1 MIISI
6 IRHELR
12 QASNNPKSW
21 YFLATIQA
29 MLAILFKWLIT
40 NFLRNQAITQTQ
52 HYGITEEVIH
62 PFYGWFALM
71 VLVLL
76 PMIASQALCSE
87 KQRGTMHNYYC
98 SPITGLQLLL
108 AKFLSLNILLIFVMA
123 VFSIMPITILISGSL
138 DWGQFAAATLGV
150 YLMLSAALATSLGLS
165 MFMNNVLR
173 ANVII
178 FLTLTIFVMIEWAA
192 QYTSGH
198 AMFLQTFGL
207 LSPLKTF
214 LAGIL
219 SIRYIAYYLLVITSF
234 ILLGSWRYT
243 RRWNDA

>member
-6 IRHELR
+6 IRHELK
-12 QASNNPKSW
+12 QVINNKKAW
-21 YFLATIQA
+21 YFLAMTQA
-29 MLAILFKWLIT
+29 MLAILFKWLLT
-40 NFLRNQAITQTQ
+40 NFLRNQNITQIT

-62 PFYGWFALM
+62 QFYGWFALM
-71 VLVLL
+71 ILILL
-76 PMIASQALCSE
+76 PIITTQAICSE
-87 KQRGTMHNYYC
+87 KQRGTINNYYC
-98 SPITGLQLLL
+98 TPITGLQFLLG
-108 AKFLSLNILLIFVMA
+108 KFLSLNLLILFVIA
-123 VFSIMPITILISGSL
+123 IISLMPIAILISGRL
-138 DWGQFAAATLGV
+138 DWGQFAAAILGV

-173 ANVII
+173 SNMII
-178 FLTLTIFVMIEWAA
+178 FLALIIFIMIEWAA
-192 QYTSGH
+192 QYTAGY

-219 SIRYIAYYLLVITSF
+219 SIRYLAYYLLIITNF
-234 ILLGSWRYT
+234 ILLGAWRYN

>member
-6 IRHELR
+6 IRHELK
-12 QASNNPKSW
+12 QVINNAKSW
-21 YFLATIQA
+21 YFLAATQA
-29 MLAILFKWLIT
+29 LLAILFKWLIT
-40 NFLRNQAITQTQ
+40 NFLKNQSITQVTN
-52 HYGITEEVIH
+52 YGITEEVIH

-71 VLVLL
+71 ILIFL
-76 PMIASQALCSE
+76 PMIATQSFCAE
-87 KQRGTMHNYYC
+87 KQRGTMNNYFC

-108 AKFLSLNILLIFVMA
+108 GKFLSLNILMLFVM
-123 VFSIMPITILISGSL
+123 VIISLMPMTILISGSL

-165 MFMNNVLR
+165 MFMNKVLR
-173 ANVII
+173 SNMII
-178 FLTLTIFVMIEWAA
+178 FLFLTVFIMAEWAA
-192 QYTSGH
+192 QYTAGY

-219 SIRYIAYYLLVITSF
+219 SIRHLAYYLLVITNF
-234 ILLGSWRYT
+234 ILLGAWRYN
-243 RRWNDA
+243 RRWNDV